1 MQYFKGDSTELKMY
15 NSVSPIMDITSNILS
30 DYFDNAYNNIKLGE
44 FIYDENRVPLTN
56 ALKREIFIDCFKEIF
71 EAWSFCGTFESYLT
85 VFRKIF
91 GEDAIIEF
99 TVPGSGRLQI
109 DIETSGLVEY
119 GFISRW
125 IVDNAYV
132 FYDIVD
138 DVGDSIVFE
147 NFKGIE
153 TEFELEKILFQMV
166 PNGIFT
172 EVSLTIA

>member
-1 MQYFKGDSTELKMY
+1 MQYFKGDATELKMY
-15 NSVSPIMDITSNILS
+15 NSASNIMTILSSGLS
-30 DYFDNAYNNIKLGE
+30 DYFDNAYNGIELGE
-44 FIYDENRVPLTN
+44 FLFDEKRIPLTN
-56 ALKREIFIDCFKEIF
+56 AIKREIFIDCFKEIL
-71 EAWSFCGTFESYLT
+71 EAWAFCGTFESYLT

-91 GEDAIIEF
+91 GEDATIEF
-99 TVPGSGRLQI
+99 TIPAVGRLQI

-119 GFISRW
+119 NFIARE
-125 IVDNAYV
+125 IVNNAYV

-138 DVGDSIVFE
+138 DVGDNIVFE

-153 TEFELEKILFQMV
+153 TEAELEKILFQMV